1 MTMVYFEWMAA
12 LVLMLNTVYHF
23 GRYVRR
29 TFYLDSV
36 VLSPT
41 QKKLL
46 GVSDSGTVLVRESRN
61 VRSACG
67 VCIPLPLN
75 VRTT

>member
-1 MTMVYFEWMAA
+1 MVYFEWMAA
-12 LVLMLNTVYHF
+12 LVLLLNTVYHI

-36 VLSPT
+36 VLSPI

-46 GVSDSGTVLVRESRN
+46 GVSDSGTVYIRERN
-61 VRSACG
+61 
-67 VCIPLPLN
+67 
-75 VRTT
+75 

>member
-1 MTMVYFEWMAA
+1 MTTVYFEWMAA
-12 LVLMLNTVYHF
+12 LVLMLNTIYHF

-46 GVSDSGTVLVRESRN
+46 GVSDSFTVFIRERK
-61 VRSACG
+61 
-67 VCIPLPLN
+67 
-75 VRTT
+75 

>member
-1 MTMVYFEWMAA
+1 MTVVYFEWMAA
-12 LVLMLNTVYHF
+12 IVLMLNTIYHF

-41 QKKLL
+41 QRKLL
-46 GVSDSGTVLVRESRN
+46 GVSDSGTVIIRERK
-61 VRSACG
+61 
-67 VCIPLPLN
+67 
-75 VRTT
+75 

>member
-1 MTMVYFEWMAA
+1 MTTVYFEWMAA
-12 LVLMLNTVYHF
+12 LVLMLNTIYHF

-46 GVSDSGTVLVRESRN
+46 GVSDSGTVFIRERK
-61 VRSACG
+61 
-67 VCIPLPLN
+67 
-75 VRTT
+75 

>member
-1 MTMVYFEWMAA
+1 MMVVYFEWMAA

-36 VLSPT
+36 VLSPI

-46 GVSDSGTVLVRESRN
+46 GVSDSGTVFIKENL
-61 VRSACG
+61 G
-67 VCIPLPLN
+67 M
-75 VRTT
+75 

>member
-1 MTMVYFEWMAA
+1 MTTVYFEWMAA
-12 LVLMLNTVYHF
+12 LVLMLNTIYHF

-46 GVSDSGTVLVRESRN
+46 GVSDAGTVFIRE
-61 VRSACG
+61 G
-67 VCIPLPLN
+67 K
-75 VRTT
+75 